1 MCLNENL
8 KTQIVAVL
16 KSKVDLILKH
26 VLLIKYYYMTK
37 VFLEKT
43 FENVRQKLVLY
54 L

>member
-26 VLLIKYYYMTK
+26 VQLIKYYMTK
-37 VFLEKT
+37 VFLKKT
-43 FENVRQKLVLY
+43 FENMRQKIVLY

>member
-26 VLLIKYYYMTK
+26 VLLIKYYMAK
-37 VFLEKT
+37 VFPKKT
-43 FENVRQKLVLY
+43 FENMRQKIVLY